1 MAVYFRVAALNEKFS
16 KNFWVKYFLEKLRTE
31 KFSKN
36 FPEIFSRNFPRISRT
51 EKISRDFKL
60 SLLIIKRD
68 KFIHILIRI
77 IYKYIY
83 TYMYTYIAYKIK
95 RIDRANGVANW
106 RKGSALLLTAPSFNW
121 QPKAGLLKRRE
132 DIVRLKCTNKV

>member
-36 FPEIFSRNFPRISRT
+36 FPEIFSRNFPRISWT

-60 SLLIIKRD
+60 ILLIIKRD

-95 RIDRANGVANW
+95 KN
-106 RKGSALLLTAPSFNW
+106 
-121 QPKAGLLKRRE
+121 
-132 DIVRLKCTNKV
+132 

>member
-1 MAVYFRVAALNEKFS
+1 MAVYFRAAALN
-16 KNFWVKYFLEKLRTE
+16 E

-36 FPEIFSRNFPRISRT
+36 FPEIFSRNFPRNSWT

-60 SLLIIKRD
+60 ILLIIKRD

-95 RIDRANGVANW
+95 KKW
-106 RKGSALLLTAPSFNW
+106 
-121 QPKAGLLKRRE
+121 
-132 DIVRLKCTNKV
+132 